1 MSHCVDDTTTDF
13 IQSTD
18 QLLDFIFGIIACS
31 VGLVVSTEAQ

>member
-1 MSHCVDDTTTDF
+1 MSHCVDNTTADF

-31 VGLVVSTEAQ
+31 VCLFVSTEA